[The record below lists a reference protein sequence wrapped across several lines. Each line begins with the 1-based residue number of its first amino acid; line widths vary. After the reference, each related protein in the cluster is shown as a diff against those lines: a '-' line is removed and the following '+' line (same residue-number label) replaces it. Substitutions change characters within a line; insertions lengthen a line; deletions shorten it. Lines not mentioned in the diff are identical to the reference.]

1 VPFTQRL
8 TIRFD
13 QVDYARVVYYPR
25 FFELSHQVFEAFFE
39 QAVGVS
45 YPKMLM
51 EQKVGFPTVH
61 CEADFKRPL
70 KFGDQV
76 DVHLE
81 PVKVGEKSVE
91 CRYRF
96 VPVGQSEPAAVLT
109 VVTVAI
115 EMDTFKG
122 RAVPENVRKAF
133 EAAR

>member
-1 VPFTQRL
+1 MPFTQRL

-51 EQKVGFPTVH
+51 DRKVGFPTVH
-61 CEADFKRPL
+61 AEADFKRPL
-70 KFGDQV
+70 KFGDEV
-76 DVHLE
+76 DVTLT
-81 PVKVGEKSVE
+81 PVKVGEKSLT
-91 CRYRF
+91 CRYDFRL
-96 VPVGQSEPAAVLT
+96 QSSSEVAATLT

-115 EMDTFKG
+115 DMDSFTG
-122 RAVPENVRKAF
+122 RAMPDDVRAVF
-133 EAAR
+133 QRAG